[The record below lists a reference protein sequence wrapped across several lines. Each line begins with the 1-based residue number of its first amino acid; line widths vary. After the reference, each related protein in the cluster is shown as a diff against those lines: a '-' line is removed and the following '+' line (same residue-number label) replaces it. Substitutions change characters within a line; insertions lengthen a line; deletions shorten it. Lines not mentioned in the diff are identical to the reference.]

1 MGAGRGGGN
10 KTSRR
15 FTFQSDFLDAPP
27 PVWPAWSCPR
37 PLGPLVPTPPA
48 PELRRTP
55 EVPPWPGALTPRSFS
70 PSSSNSSE
78 PRSDMIWSQLGSPE

>member
-1 MGAGRGGGN
+1 MQELPGSSLLHPFSHALCLEIFAFNGRRDGSGEGGGN

-15 FTFQSDFLDAPP
+15 FTFHSDFLDAPP
-27 PVWPAWSCPR
+27 LVWPAWSCPR

-55 EVPPWPGALTPRSFS
+55 EVPP
-70 PSSSNSSE
+70 
-78 PRSDMIWSQLGSPE
+78 